1 MLAMIIAGA
10 VNMAMVIV
18 SAGLFFKN
26 GLVVED
32 LDVAFREFARLS
44 GPVTAIS
51 FGLGLLIAGLSSSSV
66 GTMAGDVVM
75 QGFINKRINLYLR
88 RAITIVPPLAIIISG
103 INPTNALVLSQVVLS
118 FGIAFALIP
127 LIMFTSNRDI
137 MGGLVNRRFTTV
149 LGWLISALVVGLNLF
164 LLAQMLL

>member
-1 MLAMIIAGA
+1 MIIAGA
-10 VNMAMVIV
+10 VNLAMVIV
-18 SAGLFFKN
+18 SAALFFKN

-32 LDVAFREFARLS
+32 LDVAFQQFGHLA

-88 RAITIVPPLAIIISG
+88 RAITIIPPLAIIG
-103 INPTNALVLSQVVLS
+103 FGVNPTKALVISQVILS

-127 LIMFTSNRDI
+127 LVVFTSNRQI
-137 MGGLVNRRFTTV
+137 MGGLVNRKVTAT
-149 LGWLISALVVGLNLF
+149 LGWIISGLVVSLNLF
-164 LLAQMLL
+164 LVYQMLV